1 MLRCSSFVRAT
12 AMLPAVNVLVDCEVV
27 NVLVDHVVL
36 LRLELELLVE
46 CVLVM
51 LLVLERVVVVVREFV
66 EVLLDVCDVVAV

>member
-1 MLRCSSFVRAT
+1 
-12 AMLPAVNVLVDCEVV
+12 MLPAVNVLVDCEVV

>member
-1 MLRCSSFVRAT
+1 LRCSSFVRAT

>member
-1 MLRCSSFVRAT
+1 
-12 AMLPAVNVLVDCEVV
+12 MLPAVNVLVDCEVV
-27 NVLVDHVVL
+27 NVLVAHVVL

>member
-1 MLRCSSFVRAT
+1 MRCSSFVRAT